1 MPRKKKPDT
10 SLRQLKVVEDPAAIR
25 MLFSEKYAEVLRLV
39 GPEELSVSD
48 VARRL
53 GANTGSIYYRMKEL
67 AKCGLVALV
76 REEIDGG
83 VVKKYYRKTAVN
95 FTVNLA
101 NPESAVAAAG
111 MGINEK
117 FKEKLIASLHY
128 FGYDILPGAM
138 EKAKKDL
145 MAWDERSKAIVKTL
159 QQSGLE
165 NEESDQLLVANTYE
179 VAVFLRL
186 LEDPQFIR
194 LVKKFRGHFRRT
206 GS

>member
-1 MPRKKKPDT
+1 MPRKKKPDVP
-10 SLRQLKVVEDPAAIR
+10 LRQLMVVEDPAAIR
-25 MLFSEKYAEVLRLV
+25 LLFSEKYAEVLRLV

-111 MGINEK
+111 MGINEE

-128 FGYDILPGAM
+128 FGYDILPGDV

-165 NEESDQLLVANTYE
+165 NQESRKREFFKKLKENLADD
-179 VAVFLRL
+179 
-186 LEDPQFIR
+186 DPSQQDR
-194 LVKKFRGHFRRT
+194 LVDEFRTLILGR
-206 GS
+206 